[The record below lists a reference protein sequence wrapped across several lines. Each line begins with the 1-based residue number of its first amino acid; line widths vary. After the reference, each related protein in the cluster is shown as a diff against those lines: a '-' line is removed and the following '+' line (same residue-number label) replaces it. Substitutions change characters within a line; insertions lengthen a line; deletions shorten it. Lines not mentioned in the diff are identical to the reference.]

1 MSHRRQGHPL
11 RETRIVDM
19 YMARA
24 DLILCVEYVRLYILL
39 SLGSNSLEQGGREKG
54 GEIEPKR
61 RRIRC

>member
-24 DLILCVEYVRLYILL
+24 DLILWVEYVLLYILL
-39 SLGSNSLEQGGREKG
+39 SLGSNSLESQMERTLFNTYL
-54 GEIEPKR
+54 R
-61 RRIRC
+61 